1 MQKNALMDKLEY
13 DLNGLQ
19 WRFLM
24 FDTKKLWERYLL
36 YT

>member
-1 MQKNALMDKLEY
+1 MRKNALMDKLEY

-19 WRFLM
+19 LRFFL
-24 FDTKKLWERYLL
+24 FETKKLWERYLL